1 MKRVDPMTPRDPG
14 SRGPKSREPREPRAF
29 PLEALAA
36 FVIALALRAGYSALA
51 LGPHPVPSSDALS
64 YDTVAWN
71 LARGVGFALDGA
83 QGHYAT
89 AFVPPVVPWLTS
101 LLYRVVGH
109 SFPAAV
115 LLQCVIGALVPLLL
129 AAFARATVGSSV
141 ARIALWLAVLHP
153 LLVFFSG
160 YLLTETTFCAML
172 LLALLASVEWL
183 KTPRRSRGL
192 GAGLLWGAAALTRPT
207 ALPLPILVAL
217 WAWVPLGLT
226 TGAGERAKQLAILA
240 LGVALVVAP
249 WTIRNAGALHAFV
262 PITTGGGRSLL
273 DANNPIVWAD
283 PATRGGATSVY
294 HLEPYATQFR
304 DLSET
309 QIDARSGAMARE
321 YLMQHTSQWPAMA
334 LAKLARFWRLTSEGG
349 GTGRWSAST
358 SPLAALLRVLD
369 PLLVW
374 SLLTLPLSLYGIWVA
389 LRGPRGLFQSLP
401 LLVIL
406 AFTAGAIL
414 YWGSLRLRVP
424 GEPLVVLYAAIGL
437 DALLKQY
444 RVQRSG
450 MKLVPGRG

>member
-1 MKRVDPMTPRDPG
+1 MKRVDALPPRSPKSRDP
-14 SRGPKSREPREPRAF
+14 REPREPRAF
-29 PLEALAA
+29 PLEALLA
-36 FVIALALRAGYSALA
+36 FAIALALRALYSALA
-51 LGPHPVPSSDALS
+51 LGPHPQPSSDALS

-83 QGHYAT
+83 KGPYAT

-101 LLYRVVGH
+101 LLYKAVGH

-115 LLQCVIGALVPLLL
+115 FMQCVIGALVPLLL

-141 ARIALWLAVLHP
+141 ARIAMWLAVVHP

-172 LLALLASVEWL
+172 LVAMLASVEWL
-183 KTPRRSRGL
+183 KTPRRARAL

-207 ALPLPILVAL
+207 ALPLPLLVAA

-226 TGAGERAKQLAILA
+226 TGASERARQLAVLA
-240 LGVALVVAP
+240 LGVVLVVAP
-249 WTIRNAGALHAFV
+249 WTLRNAGALHAFV
-262 PITTGGGRSLL
+262 PITSGGGRSLL
-273 DANNPIVWAD
+273 DANNAIVWAD

-304 DLSET
+304 GLSET
-309 QIDARSGAMARE
+309 QIDARSAALARE
-321 YLMQHTSQWPAMA
+321 FLASHTGEWPAMA
-334 LAKLARFWRLTSEGG
+334 FAKLARFWRLTSEGG
-349 GTGRWSAST
+349 ATGHWGASG
-358 SPLAALLRVLD
+358 SPLAATLRVLD

-374 SLLTLPLSLYGIWVA
+374 SLFTLPLALYGAWAA

-406 AFTAGAIL
+406 AFTAGAVV

-424 GEPLVVLYAAIGL
+424 GEPLVVLYAAIGA
-437 DALLKQY
+437 DTALKRW

-450 MKLVPGRG
+450 MKLVERRG